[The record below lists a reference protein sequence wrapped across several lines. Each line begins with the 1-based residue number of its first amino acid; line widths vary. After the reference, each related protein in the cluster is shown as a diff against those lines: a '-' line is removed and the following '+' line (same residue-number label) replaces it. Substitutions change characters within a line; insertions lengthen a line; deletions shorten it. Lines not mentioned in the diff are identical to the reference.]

1 MLNRLCQYFVVMCAP
16 VILKCYSVQYFVVMM
31 LLEVF
36 CPKKRIDDAELF
48 RHKTSHTGTM
58 ISTRIFW
65 VYFTCSAG

>member
-1 MLNRLCQYFVVMCAP
+1 MLNRLCQYFVVICAP

-48 RHKTSHTGTM
+48 RHK
-58 ISTRIFW
+58 I
-65 VYFTCSAG
+65 